1 MNKKYL
7 FFINLS
13 VGITLAIQALLHP
26 TLEMQTKTGFIIAAV
41 VFINWA
47 IFTWLAYS
55 VAMKENSFPF
65 VGKPSQNKPGNTG
78 NQDWKLLLDITTIA
92 YQVVILSQCSPGCWG
107 DGHILP
113 GWVDY
118 RGNCITVGGYPD
130 CQPQVET
137 VISTLIQTGT
147 NSLTQD
153 HQKGIIL
160 PMLTNQLVSIQSMV
174 MPRRWHVLCAGSQ
187 AAS

>member
-92 YQVVILSQCSPGCWG
+92 YQVVILLALIFLNVLLVVGATDTSYLVGS
-107 DGHILP
+107 IIAVIVLP
-113 GWVDY
+113 LV
-118 RGNCITVGGYPD
+118 V
-130 CQPQVET
+130 
-137 VISTLIQTGT
+137 TLIA
-147 NSLTQD
+147 NLRLKRS
-153 HQKGIIL
+153 
-160 PMLTNQLVSIQSMV
+160 
-174 MPRRWHVLCAGSQ
+174 
-187 AAS
+187 